1 MSSVL
6 YACSSNPGKLREFS
20 LAAREFASS
29 AFQVET
35 LPRLK
40 EVPAPEEIGQTFEEN
55 ARSKAEYYSRFTSE
69 LVFADDSGL
78 EVQALEGAPGI
89 YSARFAGPDATDA
102 ENNQLLL
109 LRLGASRK
117 RDARFV
123 CVIALARAGRSLGTF
138 QASVEGQILESER
151 GENGFGYDP
160 LFFYPPFGR
169 SFAEIT
175 PDEKFRISHRGTALR
190 KLFEYLRN
198 STVQR

>member
-1 MSSVL
+1 MSSVV

-20 LAAREFASS
+20 LAAREFAGS
-29 AFQVET
+29 AFTVET
-35 LPRLK
+35 LPGLK

-55 ARSKAEYYSRFTSE
+55 AQSKAEYYSRFTSE
-69 LVFADDSGL
+69 FAFADDSGL
-78 EVQALEGAPGI
+78 EVEALGGAPGI
-89 YSARFAGPDATDA
+89 YSARFAGPGATDA

-109 LRLGASRK
+109 LRLGASCK

-138 QASVEGQILESER
+138 QASVEGQILDSER
-151 GENGFGYDP
+151 GKNGFGYDP
-160 LFFYPPFGR
+160 IFFYPPFGR

-175 PDEKFRISHRGTALR
+175 PDEKSRVSHRGVALR
-190 KLFEYLRN
+190 KLFEYLWS